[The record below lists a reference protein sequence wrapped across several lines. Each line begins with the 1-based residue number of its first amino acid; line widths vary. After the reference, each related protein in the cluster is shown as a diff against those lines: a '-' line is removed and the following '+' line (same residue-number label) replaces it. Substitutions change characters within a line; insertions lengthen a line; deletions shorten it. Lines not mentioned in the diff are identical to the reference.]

1 MTNLLSKNNE
11 SISLIRQVMDRLEKD
26 GSAVSRSD
34 GKEHSV
40 FPVAVSPKEAAW
52 LREWIGREQPTKTIE
67 IGLGYGISTLH
78 ICEGLLL
85 NGNPAD
91 KHIVIDPHQDW
102 RFSQLGLQH
111 LEDAGVRERVE
122 YFDEESQTALP
133 RFMQEKRYFDFAFVD
148 GNHHFDYV
156 FLDLFYLGRLLN
168 KGSLIV
174 LDDYSWAG
182 INKAVSFCVTN
193 LNWKIEDTFGDFV
206 ALRTSTEADDRP
218 GRYLAEF

>member
-1 MTNLLSKNNE
+1 M
-11 SISLIRQVMDRLEKD
+11 
-26 GSAVSRSD
+26 
-34 GKEHSV
+34 
-40 FPVAVSPKEAAW
+40 
-52 LREWIGREQPTKTIE
+52 
-67 IGLGYGISTLH
+67 GYGVSALH

-85 NGNPAD
+85 NGGHED
-91 KHIVIDPHQDW
+91 KHVVIDPHQDW

-111 LEDAGVRERVE
+111 LEDAGVRDRVE

-133 RFMQEKRYFDFAFVD
+133 RFMKEKRSFDFAFVD

-156 FLDLFYLGRLLN
+156 FLDLFYLGRLL
-168 KGSLIV
+168 KRGSLIV

-193 LNWKIEDTFGDFV
+193 LNWEIEDAFGDFV
-206 ALRTSTEADDRP
+206 ALRTSTKADERP

>member
-1 MTNLLSKNNE
+1 MKSPPKNSE
-11 SISLIRQVMDRLEKD
+11 RIPLIRQVMERLEKD
-26 GSAVSRSD
+26 GSAVSRTD
-34 GKEHSV
+34 DKEHTV

-52 LREWIGREQPTKTIE
+52 LREWICREQPTKTIE
-67 IGLGYGISTLH
+67 IGLGYGVSALH

-91 KHIVIDPHQDW
+91 KHIVIDPNQNW

-111 LEDAGVRERVE
+111 LEDATVKDMIE
-122 YFDEESQTALP
+122 YLDEESQTALP
-133 RFMQEKRYFDFAFVD
+133 RFMQQQRSFDFAFVD

-156 FLDLFYLGRLLN
+156 FLDLFYLGRLLT

-174 LDDYSWAG
+174 LDDYNWPG

-193 LNWKIEDTFGDFV
+193 LNWVIEDTFADFV
-206 ALRTSTEADDRP
+206 ALRTSTEPDERP
-218 GRYLAEF
+218 GRFLAEF